1 MNPISINDITL
12 ASGGE
17 LHANAPSKS
26 LISAVMFD
34 SRSVFTSPNT
44 LFVALRSKRNDGHH
58 YVEELIEAGVCN
70 FLVEYIPASL
80 KGSAVNFICVD
91 NTLLALQKIA
101 QWKRAQSRAQ
111 VIAITGS
118 NGKTI
123 VKEWLNAL
131 VKQDFTIC
139 RSPKSFNSQ
148 LGVALSVMNL
158 EPEHQLG
165 IFEAGIS
172 MPGEMASLERMIQPD
187 EGIFTM
193 IGQAHAENFS
203 SLKEKIAEKLK
214 LFQASKTLV
223 YCRDHLPIQEQVH
236 AIFKGKCFTWGRHP
250 DADVRVIQEEQGIV
264 HLEFSQASFH
274 FKLPYSDAASKE
286 NILHVI
292 AWMLLHGYSEDI
304 IQSRLEKLQ
313 PPEMRLQML
322 QGINDCL
329 ILNDSWAADPDSMR
343 IALQALAQMSGVL
356 KRTVILSDML
366 ETGIPEEQLYA
377 QIGQELNNAGISKI
391 IGIGTSVSKLFD
403 TFHGEKH
410 FFNGT
415 QALLNALPSLEINKE
430 AILLKGARI
439 FAFEKIAAALQ
450 LKSHET
456 VLEINLN
463 HLIHNLNY
471 YKTLLPK
478 KVKWMAMVKAFSYG
492 AGTSEIAAV
501 LQSNRIDYLA
511 VAYADEGVELR
522 KAGIR
527 VPIMVMSPETESWS
541 SMLEYNLEP
550 EIYSFKTLSA
560 FINLLDRRQADEKRI
575 YRIHIKLDTGM
586 HRLGF
591 ESQDIQN
598 LASILNMRSDIEL
611 ASVFSHL
618 AASTEAEHDAFT
630 LKQIA
635 DFEEMCQRI
644 QKLTNRNF
652 IRHILNSGG
661 ISRHAQAHM
670 DMVRL
675 GIGLYGIAEGTAQN
689 QVLPVGRLRTV
700 ISQLRSVNAGESVGY
715 SRKGILTQPS
725 LVATLPIGY
734 ADGLSRKLGNG
745 KFTFSIRGQIA
756 PTIGNICMDMCMVD
770 VTDIKNVEEGDTV
783 IVFENSDQ
791 IHALANAAETI
802 PYEVLTGL
810 SSRIKRVYLH
820 E

>member
-1 MNPISINDITL
+1 MNAISINDIAL
-12 ASGGE
+12 AGSGV
-17 LHANAPSKS
+17 LHANGTSSSA
-26 LISAVMFD
+26 ISSVMFD
-34 SRSVFTSPNT
+34 SRSAFASPNT

-58 YVEELIEAGVCN
+58 YIEDLIDVGVCN
-70 FLVEYIPASL
+70 FLVEYIPEPLKNAS
-80 KGSAVNFICVD
+80 VNFICVE
-91 NTLLALQKIA
+91 NTLRALQKIA
-101 QWKRAQSRAQ
+101 QWKRAQSRAL

-131 VKQDFTIC
+131 VKHDFTIC

-172 MPGEMASLERMIQPD
+172 MPGEMASLEQMIQPD

-193 IGQAHAENFS
+193 IGQAHAENFTS
-203 SLKEKIAEKLK
+203 TKEKIAEKLK
-214 LFQASKTLV
+214 LFYACKTLI
-223 YCRDHLPIQEQVH
+223 YCRDHSVIHDQIYAL
-236 AIFKGKCFTWGRHP
+236 FNGKRFSWGRHP
-250 DADVRVIQEEQGIV
+250 DADVRVIHEELGQIDIV
-264 HLEFSQASFH
+264 FSQASFR

-292 AWMLLHGYSEDI
+292 AWMLLHGYSQDT
-304 IQSRLEKLQ
+304 IQARLEKLQ

-366 ETGIPEEQLYA
+366 ETGITEEQLYA
-377 QIGQELNNAGISKI
+377 QIGQELNNVGISKI
-391 IGIGTSVSKLFD
+391 IGIGPSVVRLFD
-403 TFHGEKH
+403 IFNGEKH
-410 FFNGT
+410 FFNST
-415 QALLNALPSLEINKE
+415 QDLLIALPSLDLNKE
-430 AILLKGARI
+430 AILLKGARV
-439 FAFEKIAAALQ
+439 FTFEKIAAALQ

-478 KVKWMAMVKAFSYG
+478 EVRWMAMVKAFSYG

-501 LQSNRIDYLA
+501 LQSGRIDYLA

-550 EIYSFKTLSA
+550 EIYSFKTLHA
-560 FINLLDRRQADEKRI
+560 FIDLLDQGRVDEKHA

-591 ESQDIQN
+591 ESQDIQK
-598 LASILNMRSDIEL
+598 LASILSQRSDIEL

-618 AASTEAEHDAFT
+618 AASTEAEHDAFSQ
-630 LKQIA
+630 KQIA
-635 DFEEMCQRI
+635 AFEEMCQ
-644 QKLTNRNF
+644 QLQDFTGRNF
-652 IRHILNSGG
+652 LRHILNSGG
-661 ISRHAQAHM
+661 ISRHAHAHM

-675 GIGLYGIAEGTAQN
+675 GIGLYGIAEGGVQN
-689 QVLPVGRLRTV
+689 NLLPVGRLKTV
-700 ISQLRSVNAGESVGY
+700 ISQVRAVSAGESVGY
-715 SRKGILTQPS
+715 SRKGLVTRHS
-725 LVATLPIGY
+725 LIATLPIGY

-745 KFTFSIRGQIA
+745 KFTVAIRGQSA
-756 PTIGNICMDMCMVD
+756 PTVGNICMDMCMVD
-770 VTDIKNVEEGDTV
+770 VTDIKDVQEGDAV
-783 IVFENSDQ
+783 IVFENAEQ
-791 IHALANAAETI
+791 IHSLAQAAETI

>member
-1 MNPISINDITL
+1 MNAISINDITL
-12 ASGGE
+12 ASGGA
-17 LHANAPSKS
+17 LHANNPSNTVINS
-26 LISAVMFD
+26 VMFD
-34 SRSVFTSPNT
+34 SRSAFASPNT

-58 YVEELIEAGVCN
+58 YIQELIDAGVCN
-70 FLVEYIPASL
+70 FLVEYIPESL
-80 KGSAVNFICVD
+80 KRAAVNFICVE

-101 QWKRAQSRAQ
+101 QWKRTQSQAR

-123 VKEWLNAL
+123 VKEWLNAMI
-131 VKQDFTIC
+131 KEDFKIC

-148 LGVALSVMNL
+148 LGVALSVINL

-172 MPGEMASLERMIQPD
+172 MPGEMDALEQMIRPD

-214 LFQASKTLV
+214 LFKACKTLI
-223 YCRDHLPIQEQVH
+223 YCRDQSAIQEQVY
-236 AIFKGKCFTWGRHP
+236 ATFEGKRFTWGRHP
-250 DADVRVIQEEQGIV
+250 ESDVRVIHDEQGLV

-292 AWMLLHGYSEDI
+292 AWMLLHGYSEDT
-304 IQSRLEKLQ
+304 IQVRLEKLQ
-313 PPEMRLQML
+313 SPEMRLQML

-329 ILNDSWAADPDSMR
+329 ILNDSWAADPDSMH

-391 IGIGTSVSKLFD
+391 IGIGTSVSRLFD
-403 TFHGEKH
+403 AFQGEKH
-410 FFNGT
+410 FFGST
-415 QALLNALPSLEINKE
+415 QELINALTSLDLNKE

-463 HLIHNLNY
+463 HIIHNLNY
-471 YKTLLPK
+471 YKSLLPK
-478 KVKWMAMVKAFSYG
+478 EVRWMAMVKAFSYG

-501 LQSNRIDYLA
+501 LQAGRIDYLA

-527 VPIMVMSPETESWS
+527 VPIMVMSPETESWN

-550 EIYSFKTLSA
+550 EIYSFKTLRA
-560 FINLLDRRQADEKRI
+560 FIDLLDQRQTDEKQT

-591 ESQDIQN
+591 EACDIQK
-598 LASILNMRSDIEL
+598 LASILNMRSDLEL

-630 LKQIA
+630 KKQIA
-635 DFEEMCQRI
+635 DFVEMCQLL
-644 QKLTNRNF
+644 QELTGRNF
-652 IRHILNSGG
+652 LRHILNSGG
-661 ISRHAQAHM
+661 ISRHSNAHM
-670 DMVRL
+670 DLVRL
-675 GIGLYGIAEGTAQN
+675 GIGLYGIAEGGPQK
-689 QVLPVGRLRTV
+689 QLLPVGRLKTV
-700 ISQLRSVNAGESVGY
+700 ISQIRAVSAGDSVGY
-715 SRKGILTQPS
+715 SRRGWVTRQS
-725 LVATLPIGY
+725 LIATLPIGY

-745 KFTFSIRGQIA
+745 KFTFSIRGQMA
-756 PTIGNICMDMCMVD
+756 PSVGNICMDMCMVD
-770 VTDIKNVEEGDTV
+770 ITDIKDVQEGDTV

-791 IHALANAAETI
+791 IHSLATAAETI

>member
-1 MNPISINDITL
+1 MNAISINDITL
-12 ASGGE
+12 ASGGV
-17 LHANAPSKS
+17 LHANGPVSS
-26 LISAVMFD
+26 TISSVMFD
-34 SRSVFTSPNT
+34 SRSAFASPNT

-58 YVEELIEAGVCN
+58 YLEDLIETGVCN
-70 FLVEYIPASL
+70 FLVEYIPEPLKNAS
-80 KGSAVNFICVD
+80 VNFICVE

-131 VKQDFTIC
+131 VKKDFTIC

-193 IGQAHAENFS
+193 IGQAHAENFTS
-203 SLKEKIAEKLK
+203 TEEKIAEKLK
-214 LFQASKTLV
+214 LFQACKTLI
-223 YCRDHLPIQEQVH
+223 YCRDHSAIHDQIY
-236 AIFKGKCFTWGRHP
+236 AIFKGKRFTWGRHP
-250 DADVRVIQEEQGIV
+250 EADVRVIHEEQALV

-292 AWMLLHGYSEDI
+292 AWMLMHGYSLDT
-304 IQSRLEKLQ
+304 IQARLEKLQ

-366 ETGIPEEQLYA
+366 ETGIPEEQLYE

-391 IGIGTSVSKLFD
+391 IGIGYSVVRLFD
-403 TFHGEKH
+403 TFNGEKH
-410 FFNGT
+410 FYRDT
-415 QALLNALPSLEINKE
+415 QDLINALPSLDLNKE
-430 AILLKGARI
+430 AILLKGARV
-439 FAFEKIAAALQ
+439 FTFEKIAAALQ

-463 HLIHNLNY
+463 HLIHNLYY

-478 KVKWMAMVKAFSYG
+478 EVRWMAMVKAFSYG

-501 LQSNRIDYLA
+501 LQSGRIDYLA

-527 VPIMVMSPETESWS
+527 VPIMVMSPETESWI
-541 SMLEYNLEP
+541 SMLEFNLEP
-550 EIYSFKTLSA
+550 EIYSFKTLNA
-560 FINLLDRRQADEKRI
+560 FIDLLDQRQADEKQA

-591 ESQDIQN
+591 ESQDIQK

-618 AASTEAEHDAFT
+618 AASTEGEHDAFT
-630 LKQIA
+630 RKQIA
-635 DFEEMCQRI
+635 DFEEMCQRL
-644 QKLTNRNF
+644 KELTSRNF
-652 IRHILNSGG
+652 LRHILNSGG
-661 ISRHAQAHM
+661 ISRHAPAHLE
-670 DMVRL
+670 MVRL
-675 GIGLYGIAEGTAQN
+675 GIGLYGIAEGGEQN
-689 QVLPVGRLRTV
+689 QLLPVGRLKTV
-700 ISQLRSVNAGESVGY
+700 ISQIRTVNAGDSVGY
-715 SRKGILTQPS
+715 SRKGLVTRQS
-725 LVATLPIGY
+725 LIATLPIGY

-745 KFTFSIRGQIA
+745 KFAFAIRGQSA
-756 PTIGNICMDMCMVD
+756 PTVGNICMDMCMVD
-770 VTDIKNVEEGDTV
+770 VTDIKDVQEGDAV
-783 IVFENSDQ
+783 IVFENAEQ
-791 IHALANAAETI
+791 IYSLADASETI

>member
-1 MNPISINDITL
+1 MNAISIEDL
-12 ASGGE
+12 ARACDGL
-17 LHANAPSKS
+17 LHANCPANTFIGS
-26 LISAVMFD
+26 IMFD
-34 SRSVFTSPNT
+34 SRSPFASPSV
-44 LFVALRSKRNDGHH
+44 LFVALRSKRNDGHR
-58 YVEELIEAGVCN
+58 YIDDLLQAGVCN
-70 FLVEYIPASL
+70 FLVDNIPKHLIHTA
-80 KGSAVNFICVD
+80 ANFICVE

-101 QWKRAQSRAQ
+101 EWKRSQSNAQI
-111 VIAITGS
+111 IAITGS

-131 VKQDFTIC
+131 VKQDFSIC
-139 RSPKSFNSQ
+139 RSPQSFNSQ

-158 EPEHQLG
+158 EQEHQLG

-172 MPGEMASLERMIQPD
+172 MPNEMCQLEQMIRPD

-203 SLKEKIAEKLK
+203 SLEEKIAEKLV
-214 LFQASKTLV
+214 LFKSCKTLI
-223 YCRDHLPIQEQVH
+223 YCRDHSVIHKLAGV
-236 AIFKGKCFTWGRHP
+236 ACGGRRFTWGLHP
-250 DADVRVIQEEQGIV
+250 EADVRIVKNEHALV
-264 HLEFSQASFH
+264 HLQFSQELYR
-274 FKLPYSDAASKE
+274 FKLPYSDAASIE
-286 NILHVI
+286 NLLHVI
-292 AWMLLHGYSEDI
+292 TWMLLHGYSEAT
-304 IQSRLEKLQ
+304 IQTRLERLQ

-329 ILNDSWAADPDSMR
+329 ILNDSWAADPDSTR

-377 QIGQELNNAGISKI
+377 QIGMELNNVGISKI
-391 IGIGTSVSKLFD
+391 IGIGRSVSRLFD
-403 TFHGEKH
+403 TFNGEKH
-410 FFNGT
+410 FFSTT
-415 QALLNALPSLEINKE
+415 QELLNALPSLDLNKE

-439 FAFEKIAAALQ
+439 FAFEHIATALQ

-471 YKTLLPK
+471 YKTLLPRDI
-478 KVKWMAMVKAFSYG
+478 KWMAMVKAFSYG
-492 AGTSEIAAV
+492 TGTSEIAAI

-511 VAYADEGVELR
+511 VAYADEGVALR

-541 SMLEYNLEP
+541 SMLEFNLEP
-550 EIYSFKTLSA
+550 EIYSFKTLHA
-560 FINLLDRRQADEKRI
+560 FIDLLDRRQTNEKRA

-591 ESQDIQN
+591 EAHDMQP
-598 LASILNMRSDIEL
+598 LASLLNMRSEIEL

-618 AASTEAEHDAFT
+618 AASSEAEHDEFT
-630 LKQIA
+630 RNQIA
-635 DFEEMCQRI
+635 VFEEMCQLL
-644 QKLTNRNF
+644 QKLTGRHF
-652 IRHILNSGG
+652 LRHILNSGG
-661 ISRHAQAHM
+661 ILRHASAHM

-675 GIGLYGIAEGTAQN
+675 GIGLYGISEGDSQN
-689 QVLPVGRLRTV
+689 QLFPVGRLKTV
-700 ISQLRSVNAGESVGY
+700 ISQIRSVNSGESIGY
-715 SRKGILTQPS
+715 SRKGMVTRNS
-725 LVATLPIGY
+725 LIATLPIGY

-745 KFTFSIRGQIA
+745 RFAFTIRNQSA
-756 PTIGNICMDMCMVD
+756 PTVGNICMDMCMVD
-770 VTDIKNVEEGDTV
+770 VTDIKDVQEGDGV
-783 IVFENSDQ
+783 IIFENSTQ
-791 IHALANAAETI
+791 IKQLADAAETI

-810 SSRIKRVYLH
+810 SPRIKRVYLH